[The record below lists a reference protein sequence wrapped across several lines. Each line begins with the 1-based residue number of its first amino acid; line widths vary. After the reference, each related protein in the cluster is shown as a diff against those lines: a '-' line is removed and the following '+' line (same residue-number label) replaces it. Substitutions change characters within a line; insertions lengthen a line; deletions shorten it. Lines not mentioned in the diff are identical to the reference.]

1 MKLHPPIRAGLV
13 AAGLATL
20 LSPLLLVGE
29 AALLY
34 GCGIVTPRR
43 HFLGEDNANT
53 FMVFGTLILFIPE
66 LVWGLVFGGVFAT
79 IGRGRH
85 LAGAISGLLLWSVI
99 PSLYAFPDVAG
110 YAQITS
116 PVNPPEP
123 GWKREYFENLI
134 VLPLAWVAKEMFTGL
149 IIGYV
154 IGGMVAR
161 RKNVTNSRASAGSA
175 HAIQEKS
182 S

>member
-1 MKLHPPIRAGLV
+1 MKLSLPIRAGLV

-20 LSPLLLVGE
+20 LSPLFLVGA

-43 HFLGEDNANT
+43 HFLGEDNPNT
-53 FMVFGTLILFIPE
+53 FIVFGALILAIPE
-66 LVWGLVFGGVFAT
+66 LVWGLAFGFVFAA
-79 IGRGRH
+79 IGKGRH
-85 LAGAISGLLLWSVI
+85 LAGAISGLVLWSVI
-99 PSLYAFPDVAG
+99 PSLYAVVDAVG
-110 YAQITS
+110 YAQVTS

-123 GWKREYFENLI
+123 GWKREFFENLI
-134 VLPLAWVAKEMFTGL
+134 VLPLAWVVKEMFAGL

-161 RKNVTNSRASAGSA
+161 QKNTTSIRANAGSA
-175 HAIQEKS
+175 LVQEKPP
-182 S
+182 